1 MRKLIMWNLVTLD
14 GFFEGPKSW
23 DIDWHDTIWGE
34 ELEKYS
40 VEQSKS
46 TGMLLFGRV
55 TYEGMAGY
63 WPTQKSDIADF
74 MNTVPKVVFSKTLK
88 KADWNNS
95 RLVKDNLVEEVVK
108 LKKEPG
114 KTLFVFGSADL
125 SATLL
130 KHGLFDELDLA
141 LAPLLLGRGNP
152 LFKPNGKGL
161 VYFAVFKNHIGF
173 YPIPSGIEAFK
184 KKLSPYKQGKGSVQ
198 LPIDQPIPSAL
209 VRRIVKFRAKEIQE
223 RNG

>member
-63 WPTQKSDIADF
+63 WPTQKGEVADF
-74 MNTVPKVVFSKTLK
+74 MNTVPKVVFSKTRSEEHTSELQ
-88 KADWNNS
+88 S
-95 RLVKDNLVEEVVK
+95 LRHLVCR
-108 LKKEPG
+108 
-114 KTLFVFGSADL
+114 
-125 SATLL
+125 
-130 KHGLFDELDLA
+130 
-141 LAPLLLGRGNP
+141 LLL
-152 LFKPNGKGL
+152 
-161 VYFAVFKNHIGF
+161 
-173 YPIPSGIEAFK
+173 E
-184 KKLSPYKQGKGSVQ
+184 
-198 LPIDQPIPSAL
+198 
-209 VRRIVKFRAKEIQE
+209 
-223 RNG
+223 